1 MRKYIEIALTSSMQ
15 AALERYMVEKRV
27 SMLDAAAAQILVEF
41 LYKGGLFLM
50 DDLQITIS
58 LTELMTLIESAKRV
72 PDAEKALSSL
82 SRRLDG
88 LYGIYTEVLERLRAL
103 QHEVDSL

>member
-1 MRKYIEIALTSSMQ
+1 
-15 AALERYMVEKRV
+15 
-27 SMLDAAAAQILVEF
+27 
-41 LYKGGLFLM
+41 M

-72 PDAEKALSSL
+72 PDAKKALSSL

-88 LYGIYTEVLERLRAL
+88 LYDIYSEVLERLRAL
-103 QHEVDSL
+103 QREVDSL

>member
-1 MRKYIEIALTSSMQ
+1 
-15 AALERYMVEKRV
+15 
-27 SMLDAAAAQILVEF
+27 
-41 LYKGGLFLM
+41 M

-72 PDAEKALSSL
+72 PEAEQALASL

-88 LYGIYTEVLERLRAL
+88 LYAIYTQVLERFMSMQRDLDDL
-103 QHEVDSL
+103 

>member
-1 MRKYIEIALTSSMQ
+1 
-15 AALERYMVEKRV
+15 
-27 SMLDAAAAQILVEF
+27 
-41 LYKGGLFLM
+41 M

-58 LTELMTLIESAKRV
+58 LTELMTLIETSKRV
-72 PDAEKALSSL
+72 PGMESSLSSL

-88 LYGIYTEVLERLRAL
+88 LYTIYTEVLERLRHL

>member
-1 MRKYIEIALTSSMQ
+1 
-15 AALERYMVEKRV
+15 
-27 SMLDAAAAQILVEF
+27 
-41 LYKGGLFLM
+41 M

-58 LTELMTLIESAKRV
+58 LTELMPLIESAKRV

>member
-1 MRKYIEIALTSSMQ
+1 
-15 AALERYMVEKRV
+15 
-27 SMLDAAAAQILVEF
+27 
-41 LYKGGLFLM
+41 M

-72 PDAEKALSSL
+72 PGAEKSLVSL

-103 QHEVDSL
+103 QYEVDSL

>member
-1 MRKYIEIALTSSMQ
+1 
-15 AALERYMVEKRV
+15 
-27 SMLDAAAAQILVEF
+27 
-41 LYKGGLFLM
+41 M

-58 LTELMTLIESAKRV
+58 LTELMILIESAKRA

>member
-1 MRKYIEIALTSSMQ
+1 
-15 AALERYMVEKRV
+15 
-27 SMLDAAAAQILVEF
+27 
-41 LYKGGLFLM
+41 M

-72 PDAEKALSSL
+72 PEAEKSLVSL

-88 LYGIYTEVLERLRAL
+88 LYGIYTEVLERLRVL
-103 QHEVDSL
+103 QYEVDSL

>member
-1 MRKYIEIALTSSMQ
+1 
-15 AALERYMVEKRV
+15 
-27 SMLDAAAAQILVEF
+27 
-41 LYKGGLFLM
+41 M

-58 LTELMTLIESAKRV
+58 LTELMTLIETSKRV
-72 PDAEKALSSL
+72 PGMESSLSSL

-88 LYGIYTEVLERLRAL
+88 LYTIYTEVLERLRLL

>member
-1 MRKYIEIALTSSMQ
+1 
-15 AALERYMVEKRV
+15 
-27 SMLDAAAAQILVEF
+27 
-41 LYKGGLFLM
+41 M

-72 PDAEKALSSL
+72 PEAEKSLVSL

-88 LYGIYTEVLERLRAL
+88 LFTCILKLSHSYNFHKNT
-103 QHEVDSL
+103 SFSK

>member
-1 MRKYIEIALTSSMQ
+1 
-15 AALERYMVEKRV
+15 
-27 SMLDAAAAQILVEF
+27 
-41 LYKGGLFLM
+41 M

-72 PDAEKALSSL
+72 PDVEKALASL

-88 LYGIYTEVLERLRAL
+88 LYRVYTQVLNRLCSL
-103 QHEVDSL
+103 QREVDSL

>member
-1 MRKYIEIALTSSMQ
+1 
-15 AALERYMVEKRV
+15 
-27 SMLDAAAAQILVEF
+27 
-41 LYKGGLFLM
+41 M

-72 PDAEKALSSL
+72 PDVEKALSSL